1 MVSFSVGMTFIY
13 GGATVGMPFEKSV
26 MLFSL
31 IAALIDLGE
40 EIAADAMDIKGDMLI
55 DSNSIAI
62 KYGKLVALKISSSI
76 FFLVIILSVVPF
88 IMKWFSIIYL
98 IPIGIMDLS
107 IAYSTIKLTNSK
119 ENEGRKFI
127 RWVYLGATFGLI
139 VFIIMK
145 LTGV

>member
-1 MVSFSVGMTFIY
+1 MI
-13 GGATVGMPFEKSV
+13 
-26 MLFSL
+26 LFSL

-62 KYGKLVALKISSSI
+62 KYGKTIALKISSSI
-76 FFLVIILSVVPF
+76 FLFVIFLSLVPIILN
-88 IMKWFSIIYL
+88 WFSIIYL

-107 IAYSTIKLTNSK
+107 IAYSTIKLMNTK
-119 ENEGRKFI
+119 DDEGRKFI
-127 RWVYLGATFGLI
+127 RWIYLGATFGLI
-139 VFIIMK
+139 VFIILK